1 LTKVTFLRHAM
12 QHNAK
17 VAAAFAVQF
26 IVPVVRWSL
35 FFLVP
40 VGCLGIRFSY
50 RSLVAVAAETVFAPA
65 AY

>member
-1 LTKVTFLRHAM
+1 M